1 MYGDYRRTS
10 SRLSFLRQLRR
21 RLAIAIHRPIG
32 QSLQLTTGSLI
43 GSSRMST
50 QLKKRLLWHDFW
62 IWHRG
67 AGAAYVCKPHSARPT
82 MTHDRH
88 RRYPGARC
96 LLPDLRMRTRKCVQF
111 ACTQICHRTNKQQ
124 RTQQTKPIK
133 DQLFCL
139 CSASEMADRTIAAG
153 IYRFKQ
159 PILELELCRRSVKQ
173 SLTVSAILMG
183 AVRRK
188 SSIVNQPSLIRHNFG
203 FQIKNMFAE
212 DFDQSF
218 IRCTDLHICF

>member
-50 QLKKRLLWHDFW
+50 QLKKRLFWHDFW
-62 IWHRG
+62 IWHRDS
-67 AGAAYVCKPHSARPT
+67 GAAYVCKPHSARPT

-111 ACTQICHRTNKQQ
+111 ACTQIFHRTNKQQ
-124 RTQQTKPIK
+124 RTQQTKA
-133 DQLFCL
+133 DQ
-139 CSASEMADRTIAAG
+139 R
-153 IYRFKQ
+153 
-159 PILELELCRRSVKQ
+159 
-173 SLTVSAILMG
+173 
-183 AVRRK
+183 
-188 SSIVNQPSLIRHNFG
+188 SIVLPLFRFRNGRSNDRSG
-203 FQIKNMFAE
+203 
-212 DFDQSF
+212 
-218 IRCTDLHICF
+218 HISIQAADT